1 MKRRTASLW
10 PLLYA
15 LSQAASCLPAGV
27 SGGLAGSSARA
38 GRLTEALE
46 YLAEARHLAEETENA
61 VFADTVRLRG
71 DVVLAIG
78 DRAGA
83 EVIYREAMAL
93 AQHQNAKLWELR
105 AAAALAGLWAKQGRR
120 SEARDVLAPV
130 YARFTEGFD
139 TSDLRDANTLLGKLV
154 A

>member
-1 MKRRTASLW
+1 M
-10 PLLYA
+10 
-15 LSQAASCLPAGV
+15 
-27 SGGLAGSSARA
+27 A

-105 AAAALAGLWAKQGRR
+105 AAMSLARLWRDQGKRAAAHDL
-120 SEARDVLAPV
+120 LAPV
-130 YARFTEGFD
+130 HGWFTEGLD
-139 TSDLRDANTLLGKLV
+139 TPVLQGARALLVELSDAPARLSDRGWV
-154 A
+154 AGC